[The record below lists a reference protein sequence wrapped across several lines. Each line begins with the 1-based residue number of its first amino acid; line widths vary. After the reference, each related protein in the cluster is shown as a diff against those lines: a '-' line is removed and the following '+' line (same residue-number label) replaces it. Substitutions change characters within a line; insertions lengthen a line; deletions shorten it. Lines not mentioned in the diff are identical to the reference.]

1 MGISKNSD
9 GLTTEQMQMMQNQQ
23 FMQGQSQDMN
33 MMVNPQFNQM
43 QGQML
48 SNQQMNG
55 QQVQVQNTQMSAMEQ
70 SMQNGFV
77 PMIPIVFDKEFAI
90 VLIIM
95 SFLLPLM
102 GNGINAQFTWQI
114 ISFAIVCGY
123 TVSFFLKLRRKGMKL
138 GLFGCILVDIAVG
151 IGSVLIFMI
160 LAKSNIVI
168 AVAQSIIWTFECL
181 ISQFIGALVIS
192 GKNKKQLKIMKTIEK
207 QRQRYERK
215 LDKIYGKGKH

>member
-1 MGISKNSD
+1 MKINKGSG
-9 GLTTEQMQMMQNQQ
+9 GLTNEQMQMMQNQQ
-23 FMQGQSQDMN
+23 FMQGQSQDMG

-43 QGQML
+43 QGQII
-48 SNQQMNG
+48 NNPQMNG
-55 QQVQVQNTQMSAMEQ
+55 QKQMQNTQMSAMEQ

-77 PMIPIVFDKEFAI
+77 PMIPIAFDKEFAI

-102 GNGINAQFTWQI
+102 GNGIKAQFVWQI

-151 IGSVLIFMI
+151 IGSVLVFLI
-160 LAKSNIVI
+160 LSKSNIVI
-168 AVAQSIIWTFECL
+168 AIAQSIIWTFECL
-181 ISQFIGALVIS
+181 ISQFIGALIIR
-192 GKNKKQLKIMKTIEK
+192 GKNKKQFKIMKNIEK
-207 QRQRYERK
+207 QRQHYERK